1 MSGDQARRIYELLE
15 SHLPA
20 KSREKADLGEVFTPV
35 EMIQTIY
42 DNFPKALLADPK
54 STFLDPAAGIGNFGV
69 VLYFTLMNTLA
80 TKLPNKAKRS
90 AHILEKMIY
99 MVELN
104 SANTVTA
111 RKIFAD
117 LDSNAT
123 PNIAQE
129 DFLKIS
135 DGNQGL
141 KYKDWP
147 THYTA
152 VIGNPPYNIGGTG
165 LEGQKRAHIPF
176 TERGL
181 KILEPRGFLA
191 YICPPSYREAGTPMN
206 ALFKEAKGHFSYIR
220 IYGAKETFKLF
231 KIQGRVDGFIYQ
243 RDVPGKTTIDDEY
256 QIHTSGLALD
266 LDNHIPNFAHG
277 MFAKLLAQVQR
288 FGKPKAYRT
297 TEQST
302 TKAAT
307 FNCASGRHRVLH
319 LIVKE
324 GRRVYR
330 TSYKSPLTTTPKL
343 FVNGLGLPYVYYDS
357 TGKYHPSQSPVIV
370 ERPSAQLVRFAK
382 SPYFYCLAWGLRLT
396 GNNTL
401 PYTFDYVPNFGP
413 KYTFDAFVA
422 SLTADE
428 KEFVAKHFAVP
439 TYADKDLIEPCAGR
453 NKTRKVRK

>member
-1 MSGDQARRIYELLE
+1 MSATDADKIYKLLE
-15 SHLPA
+15 AHLPA

-35 EMIQTIY
+35 EMIQNLY
-42 DNFPKALLADPK
+42 DHFPKSALADPK
-54 STFLDPAAGIGNFGV
+54 STWLDPAAGIGNFGA
-69 VLYFTLMNTLA
+69 VLYFTLMETLA
-80 TKLPNKAKRS
+80 SSIPNKRKRS
-90 AHILEKMIY
+90 AHIIQKMIF

-104 SANTVTA
+104 PTNTATA
-111 RKIFAD
+111 KKIFAD
-117 LDSNAT
+117 LDADAT
-123 PNIAQE
+123 PNIAEE

-135 DGNQGL
+135 AGTEGV
-141 KYKDWP
+141 KYKGWP

-176 TERGL
+176 TAHGL
-181 KILEPRGFLA
+181 QILEPRGFIA
-191 YICPPSYREAGTPMN
+191 YICPPSYREADTPMN
-206 ALFKEAKGHFSYIR
+206 TLFKEAKGHFPYIR
-220 IYGAKETFKLF
+220 IYGAKETHKLF
-231 KIQGRVDGFIYQ
+231 KIQGRVDGFIFQ
-243 RDVPGKTTIDDEY
+243 AGAAGKTTIDDEY
-256 QIHTSGLALD
+256 GVRTTGLALD

-277 MFAKLLAQVQR
+277 MFAKLLALVKR
-288 FGKPKAYRT
+288 HGKPKAYRT

-307 FNCASGRHRVLH
+307 FNCAGRNRVLH

-413 KYTFDAFVA
+413 KLTLDDFVS

-428 KEFVAKHFAVP
+428 KEFVAKQFAVP
-439 TYADKDLIEPCAGR
+439 ASADKDLVEACVSR
-453 NKTRKVRK
+453 NKTRKVQK

>member
-1 MSGDQARRIYELLE
+1 MSETNSRKIYEILE
-15 SHLPA
+15 AHLPA

-35 EMIQTIY
+35 EMIQNLY
-42 DNFPKALLADPK
+42 NHFPKSVLADPN

-69 VLYFTLMNTLA
+69 VLYFTLMETLA
-80 TKLPNKAKRS
+80 QKIPNNAKRS

-104 SANTVTA
+104 TANTATA
-111 RKIFAD
+111 KKIFAD
-117 LDSNAT
+117 LDSAAT

-135 DGNQGL
+135 DDQQGL
-141 KYKDWP
+141 KYKGWP
-147 THYTA
+147 THYTV

-176 TERGL
+176 TAHGL
-181 KILEPRGFLA
+181 QILKPRGFLA

-206 ALFKEAKGHFSYIR
+206 TLFKAAAGHFPYIR
-220 IYGAKETFKLF
+220 IYGAKETHKLF
-231 KIQGRVDGFIYQ
+231 KIQGRVDGFIFQ
-243 RDVPGKTTIDDEY
+243 AGVAGKTTIDDEY
-256 QIHTSGLALD
+256 AVRSTGLTLD

-277 MFAKLLAQVQR
+277 MFAKLLALVKR
-288 FGKPKAYRT
+288 HGKPKAYRI

-302 TKAAT
+302 TKAST
-307 FNCASGRHRVLH
+307 FNCAGRNRVLH

-413 KYTFDAFVA
+413 KLTLDDFVS

-428 KEFVAKHFAVP
+428 KKFVTEHFAVP
-439 TYADKDLIEPCAGR
+439 VFADKDLVETCVGR
-453 NKTRKVRK
+453 NKTRKAPR